1 MEKPLI
7 IIKKTGVKV
16 EFEIEKLKQSFRRSE
31 ASEDEIEEVTKRL
44 IPMLKEGMNT
54 GNIYQL
60 AYSILKQTSKRVA
73 GRYKLK
79 KAIEELGPEGF
90 PFEILVAELIKTQ
103 GYEVQNGVICMGKCV
118 KHEVDV
124 LADSAYKRIAVECK
138 FHGEPSKKN
147 DVKIALY
154 VHSRFRDLEA
164 KWQADG
170 ILENRKMEGWLVTN
184 TRFSD
189 DAIQY
194 GTCSGMKLISWD
206 FPMNGSLR
214 ALIDKSGLHPITS
227 LQSLTKKE
235 KSDLIKK
242 KIILCS
248 QLTDKLLED
257 IGVKKNKSVQILTEA
272 SSLT

>member
-1 MEKPLI
+1 MEKALLI
-7 IIKKTGVKV
+7 EKKTGEKV

-31 ASEDEIEEVTKRL
+31 ATEIEIEEVTKRL
-44 IPMLKEGMNT
+44 IPMLRDGMST
-54 GNIYQL
+54 KNIYQL
-60 AYSILKQTSKRVA
+60 AYTILKQTSKRVA

-90 PFEILVAELIKTQ
+90 PFEILIAELLKTQ

-124 LADSAYKRIAVECK
+124 LADSASKRISVECK
-138 FHGEPSKKN
+138 FHSVSGKKN

-164 KWQADG
+164 RWIADG

-184 TRFSD
+184 TRFSE

-194 GTCSGMKLISWD
+194 GICSGMKLISWD
-206 FPMNGSLR
+206 YPANASLR

-242 KIILCS
+242 KIVLCS
-248 QLTDKLLED
+248 QLSNAILEGLG
-257 IGVKKNKSVQILTEA
+257 IKKNKVIQILNEA
-272 SSLT
+272 NALT